1 MLVSLAQQ
9 QILYLQAE
17 AEESRLKVY
26 GKNAADQRYESN
38 AKSYDDADAKNT
50 TKKSS
55 QEKDASGNTSSP
67 DSELSRNCCAH
78 AKCFP
83 LFRRAKYYR
92 KEKSKQP
99 PPMLMK
105 KDNCRFWG
113 EEKDKDSVWGVFLKK
128 VRYQR
133 PSAIVQIVQA
143 GGNHNIPGNAAG
155 ETEKQNGS
163 ESPDESQGEIA
174 HLMWETVRIKVLR
187 AGTLEKVVE
196 AVANDDTDV
205 QATHL
210 SVFLATYR
218 TFATAPQ
225 VLSEILSIYKKATTD
240 MVRKSMLDA
249 LHVWLDTFPED
260 FEQGSEGYDCLHKT
274 VLPFTQEENLKSL
287 SLKVQYKLR
296 ARKKMK
302 KAASVHSLRTSSPLQ
317 IKTYCLMSIPESHF
331 ARQLTYFDKELFLN
345 LRVWECLGQ
354 LWKRR
359 CGCPTVQATVEQF
372 NALSGRVVATVLLD
386 QSATIQMRA
395 KYLDKWIRIA
405 QELRQLKN
413 FSSLKAIISGL
424 ESNPVFRLSKVWNLV
439 SKDRIAIYS
448 QLSQIFSEENNR
460 MAQRTLLEMEGTAK
474 FPTQSKSPKDRRF
487 FTRVLRGPG
496 AASRLAAAAEN
507 DTPNGTIPYLGTF
520 LTDLTF
526 IDSAI
531 PDRVHENL
539 INFEKR
545 RKEFE
550 ILAQL
555 KLLQGSAKGYRLDE
569 DPYFTTWFNSLVV
582 LDDKVAYELSLAIQ
596 PDRNPVKG
604 HRKNDS
610 FTSNSSSENTE
621 QALQRKGS
629 IPSSNESS
637 IMYSPTTGN
646 STANGSGV
654 LSVNPEFIVV
664 KVSSPSKGDVMY
676 KSIMVG
682 NSDHTPKVIA
692 SALEKLGMEE
702 EDPKNFK
709 LVQVLPHKELKF
721 PPNANVFYALD
732 TSVHPTDI
740 RLEVRPNAASIHNN
754 NNTIS
759 HTHSKN
765 SVSKLSTRS
774 S

>member
-1 MLVSLAQQ
+1 MD
-9 QILYLQAE
+9 AE
-17 AEESRLKVY
+17 DTNETLH
-26 GKNAADQRYESN
+26 NN
-38 AKSYDDADAKNT
+38 F
-50 TKKSS
+50 
-55 QEKDASGNTSSP
+55 
-67 DSELSRNCCAH
+67 H
-78 AKCFP
+78 AP
-83 LFRRAKYYR
+83 V
-92 KEKSKQP
+92 
-99 PPMLMK
+99 
-105 KDNCRFWG
+105 DNCRFWG